1 MSEKLENNRYSA
13 DLGLETSVENMRR
26 ELDWLGSQVDV
37 IHWRCQVNYT
47 AVEINVANF
56 SHTKTWLC
64 EWNIITSKMERKM
77 KSEEDLVHS
86 EKDNMCVLMCRG

>member
-37 IHWRCQVNYT
+37 IHWRCQV
-47 AVEINVANF
+47 
-56 SHTKTWLC
+56 
-64 EWNIITSKMERKM
+64 
-77 KSEEDLVHS
+77 
-86 EKDNMCVLMCRG
+86 